1 MAAFFGYAL
10 RRLLLLIPFLIGIT
24 ILSFLLGVIAPGDPA
39 VAVLTMD
46 GSMEPTAEELAAMR
60 HAMGLDQ
67 PLWTQ
72 YGNWLSHA
80 AVGDL
85 GRSYL
90 TQKPVLGE
98 ILRRFPV
105 TFELALWAMGWILLL
120 GIPSGLWAARHKDTK
135 PEWVLRAVALVFIS
149 VPGFWLAILCMLLF
163 SEEMRLLPSSGYGS
177 ALQMVMPSFVLAAG
191 TSGAVLRL
199 LQTSVLEVMEKDF
212 IVSERAKGLPL
223 GLILRRHVL
232 PNAMMPVITMLG
244 TFFGSILGGSV
255 IIEDMFSLP
264 GMGSYVL
271 AAIWGR
277 DYPVIQGYVI
287 VSGTIFIVF
296 NYLVDLSYY
305 VLNPAVRNGGRP

>member
-10 RRLLLLIPFLIGIT
+10 RRLLLVIPFLIGIT

-212 IVSERAKGLPL
+212 IVSERAKGLPM

>member
-1 MAAFFGYAL
+1 MAAFFWYAL
-10 RRLLLLIPFLIGIT
+10 RRLFLLIPFLIGIT
-24 ILSFLLGVIAPGDPA
+24 ILSFLLGIIAPGDPA

-46 GSMEPTAEELAAMR
+46 GSTEPTAEELGAMR

-67 PLWTQ
+67 PLWMQ

-105 TFELALWAMGWILLL
+105 TLELALWAMGWILLL
-120 GIPSGLWAARHKDTK
+120 GIPGGLWAARHKDTK
-135 PEWVLRAVALVFIS
+135 PEWALRAAALVFIS

-163 SEEMRLLPSSGYGS
+163 SEELRLLPSSGYGS
-177 ALQMVMPSFVLAAG
+177 VLQMVMPSFVLAAG
-191 TSGAVLRL
+191 TAGAVLRL
-199 LQTSVLEVMEKDF
+199 LQTSVLEVMEKEF
-212 IVSERAKGLPL
+212 IVSERAKGLPM

-305 VLNPAVRNGGRP
+305 VLNPAVRNGGRQ